1 MSARPKKPKSWKF
14 RVTGNEWRVTSGL
27 FSYSSLSLVT
37 CYSLGDAMTSDE
49 RQRLP
54 APRHIAII
62 MDGNGRWA
70 KQRGLPRL
78 AGHRAGVENIRRIL
92 TECVEQGIRYL
103 TIYAFSTEN
112 WSRPSAEVEGLMRIF
127 SEFLDR
133 ETRNLYEQG
142 VQLRHLGSMEGV
154 SPLLQRKTQAAL
166 DLTRDNDRI
175 TLCVAF
181 NYGGR
186 ADIVAAVRA
195 LVAEGGVIDEQAI
208 STHLSTRGLPDP
220 DLIVRTSGEWRLS
233 NFLLWQAAYSEYWV
247 TPAYWPDFTPD
258 FLRQAIQDYGQRERR
273 FSGLSEE

>member
-1 MSARPKKPKSWKF
+1 
-14 RVTGNEWRVTSGL
+14 
-27 FSYSSLSLVT
+27 
-37 CYSLGDAMTSDE
+37 MTSE
-49 RQRLP
+49 KRQRP
-54 APRHIAII
+54 SAPRHIAII

-70 KQRGLPRL
+70 KQRGLPRM

-127 SEFLDR
+127 GEFLDR
-133 ETRNLYEQG
+133 ETRNLHEQG
-142 VQLRHLGSMEGV
+142 VQIRHLGSMKGV
-154 SPLLQRKTQAAL
+154 SPSLQRKTQAAL

-195 LVAEGGVIDEQAI
+195 LVAEGGDAIDEQAI
-208 STHLSTRGLPDP
+208 SAHLSTRGLPDP

-233 NFLLWQAAYSEYWV
+233 NFLIWQAAYSEYWV
-247 TPAYWPDFTPD
+247 TPVFWPDFAP
-258 FLRQAIQDYGQRERR
+258 E
-273 FSGLSEE
+273 

>member
-1 MSARPKKPKSWKF
+1 
-14 RVTGNEWRVTSGL
+14 
-27 FSYSSLSLVT
+27 
-37 CYSLGDAMTSDE
+37 MTLE
-49 RQRLP
+49 KRQGRS

-70 KQRGLPRL
+70 KQRGLLRM
-78 AGHRAGVENIRRIL
+78 AGHRAGVENMRRIL
-92 TECVEQGIRYL
+92 TACVEKGIRYL

-127 SEFLDR
+127 GEFLDR
-133 ETRNLYEQG
+133 ETRNLHEQG
-142 VQLRHLGSMEGV
+142 VQIRHLGSMDGV
-154 SPLLQRKTQAAL
+154 SPSLQRKTQAAL

-195 LVAEGGVIDEQAI
+195 LVAEGGVIDEQQI
-208 STHLSTRGLPDP
+208 SAHLSTHGLPDP

-233 NFLLWQAAYSEYWV
+233 NFLIWQAAYSEYWV

-258 FLRQAIQDYGQRERR
+258 FLRQAIQEYGQRERR
-273 FSGLSEE
+273 FGGLSEE

>member
-1 MSARPKKPKSWKF
+1 MPDLLDKIDKD
-14 RVTGNEWRVTSGL
+14 NL
-27 FSYSSLSLVT
+27 
-37 CYSLGDAMTSDE
+37 
-49 RQRLP
+49 
-54 APRHIAII
+54 PRHIAII

-127 SEFLDR
+127 GEFLDR
-133 ETRNLYEQG
+133 ETRNLHEQG
-142 VQLRHLGSMEGV
+142 VQIRHLGSMEGV
-154 SPLLQRKTQAAL
+154 SLSLQRKTQAAL
-166 DLTRDNDRI
+166 DLTRDNSRI

-186 ADIVAAVRA
+186 ADIVGAVRA
-195 LVAEGGVIDEQAI
+195 LVAEGLAPEAINEQCI
-208 STHLSTRGLPDP
+208 SEHLSTRGLPDP

-233 NFLLWQAAYSEYWV
+233 NFLIWQAAYSEYWV

-258 FLRQAIQDYGQRERR
+258 LLRQAIQDYGQRERR
-273 FSGLSEE
+273 FGGLSKE